1 MTPDSAFRYQF
12 TLELSENWVQDLQ
25 DAFPMMDDEQANID
39 DLMELVM
46 SYVEYDVVANSSKH
60 FKWQGCIARDRGT
73 YNYNDE
79 LTHITFFLADKND
92 AISKYEYRGKTR
104 EEMSAKNSLLTH
116 AKSLSERLA
125 DLLVTGVPSGKM
137 PTVKRPL
144 FRVHSMGAYFNWN
157 FDWMVFRGADIP
169 LPEMTHPELSN
180 AHTVKVDKAE
190 SSSSELFANA
200 GSLLE
205 QIETLV
211 KDNARLTEENANL
224 TRQMEAIS
232 QLLNGK

>member
-12 TLELSENWVQDLQ
+12 TLEMSENWVQDIQ
-25 DAFPMMDDEQANID
+25 DALPAMDDGQSLIN
-39 DLMELVM
+39 DLLALVM

-60 FKWQGCIARDRGT
+60 FKWQGFIAWDHEMHDD
-73 YNYNDE
+73 NDE

-92 AISKYEYRGKTR
+92 AISKYEYRGQSR
-104 EEMSAKNSLLTH
+104 EEVSAKNSLLTH

-144 FRVHSMGAYFNWN
+144 FRVHSMAAYFNGHG
-157 FDWMVFRGADIP
+157 DWMGFRGSDIS